1 MASPLEALKGAR
13 VVVVG
18 GSSGIGLATAI
29 AFVDAGSDVLV
40 ASRTQAKL
48 DEAVR
53 IAGGRVRAAVL
64 DASSEAAVAAFFERE
79 APFEHLVLCAN
90 AGGSMGP
97 LATLDLA
104 AMRSYLDSKLWSY
117 LNTLKHA
124 GRKIT
129 RGGSITLVNGA
140 ASRLAV
146 PGMAALAVVNGGLDA
161 VIRPL
166 ALEIAPT
173 RINAIAPGVIDTP
186 YWDKLGAE
194 QRQGMYAAASKVP
207 AGRVGTAAEVAGA
220 TLMLAVNGFITG
232 VVLDVDGGRRLVP

>member
-1 MASPLEALKGAR
+1 MASPFDVLSGSR

-29 AFVDAGSDVLV
+29 AFADAGADVLV

-48 DEAVR
+48 DAAVAAATGR
-53 IAGGRVRAAVL
+53 IRGAVL
-64 DASSEAAVAAFFERE
+64 DAGVETNVAAFF
-79 APFEHLVLCAN
+79 AAQPPFQHLVLCAN

-97 LATLDLA
+97 LAGLDLG
-104 AMRSYLDSKLWSY
+104 AMRTYLDSKLWSY

-124 GRKIT
+124 GKSLA
-129 RGGSITLVNGA
+129 RGGSVTLVNGA

-166 ALEIAPT
+166 ALEMAPT
-173 RINAIAPGVIDTP
+173 RINVIAPGVIDTP
-186 YWDKLGAE
+186 YWDKLGEA
-194 QRQGMYAAASKVP
+194 QRRSMYEAASKVP
-207 AGRVGTAAEVAGA
+207 VGRVGQSAEVAA
-220 TLMLAVNGFITG
+220 AALMLAANGFITG